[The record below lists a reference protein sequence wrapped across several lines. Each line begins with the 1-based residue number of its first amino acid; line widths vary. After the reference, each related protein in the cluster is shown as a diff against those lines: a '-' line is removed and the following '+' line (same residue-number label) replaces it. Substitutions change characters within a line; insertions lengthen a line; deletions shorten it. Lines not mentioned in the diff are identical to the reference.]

1 MLRYS
6 YDLFTMISDY
16 WSPIPK
22 YDRCSYILLLIY
34 DRKQNY
40 NSVEELQKDY
50 EQLVLYNDIV
60 TADFLI
66 IFTEAMKYL
75 LNNNIVNVSEQGLVL
90 DEEQCLLF
98 LLNNTDTTQINL
110 LN

>member
-50 EQLVLYNDIV
+50 EQLILYNNIV

-75 LNNNIVNVSEQGLVL
+75 LNNNIVNVSEQGLEL